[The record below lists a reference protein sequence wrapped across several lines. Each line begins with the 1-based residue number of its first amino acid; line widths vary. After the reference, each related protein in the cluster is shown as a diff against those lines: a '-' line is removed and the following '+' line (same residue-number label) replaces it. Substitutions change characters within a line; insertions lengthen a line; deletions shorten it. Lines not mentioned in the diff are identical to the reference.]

1 MCAPA
6 DLHTRVRRETRCGE
20 PIVKFENRSKAF
32 THRTNKAHAVN
43 VLPFGIPNTM
53 REEHEELHSELR
65 KATKMPGPVGKA
77 AKNVA
82 EVLHPHFEKENELA
96 LPIIG
101 ITREL
106 GEGKSSEDFTKASD
120 LYERFRPEYENMLR
134 EHIQIVEALDKLEAA
149 AKKAKKGSVIK
160 FAQKLKLHA
169 KTEEDLTYP
178 AILMAGKLLKQ
189 QQ

>member
-120 LYERFRPEYENMLR
+120 LYERFRPEYENM
-134 EHIQIVEALDKLEAA
+134 
-149 AKKAKKGSVIK
+149 
-160 FAQKLKLHA
+160 
-169 KTEEDLTYP
+169 
-178 AILMAGKLLKQ
+178 
-189 QQ
+189 